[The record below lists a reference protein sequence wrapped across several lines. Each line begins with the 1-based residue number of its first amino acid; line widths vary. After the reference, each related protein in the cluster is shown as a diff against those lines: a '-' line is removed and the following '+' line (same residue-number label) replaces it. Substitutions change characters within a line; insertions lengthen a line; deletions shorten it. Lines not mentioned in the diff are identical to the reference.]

1 MPETK
6 DQSDIDAKYLEH
18 LLRHMENVR
27 ENCIVVGKHLIEN
40 GEVALGRSVIRNG
53 ICHDVSKLDG
63 VEWDIRLFECKKQ
76 TKEQKHDL
84 ERAIGHHV
92 STNEHHPEF
101 WNGIQNMPE
110 VHVIEMV
117 CDWRSRATEFGT
129 DLRDWIESEATKRYK
144 FDKNDKVYDLIYKY
158 VNILLAPI
166 FKKKK

>member
-1 MPETK
+1 MDSK
-6 DQSDIDAKYLEH
+6 DQTDIDAKYLEH

-76 TKEQKHDL
+76 NKEQKHDL
-84 ERAIGHHV
+84 ERAIGHHI

-117 CDWRSRATEFGT
+117 CDWKARSTEFGT
-129 DLRDWIESEATKRYK
+129 DLRNWIEETAKEKYGFHTC
-144 FDKNDKVYDLIYKY
+144 DKVYSMIFKY
-158 VNILLAPI
+158 VEILCAPA
-166 FKKKK
+166 FKSIK